1 MGRAGI
7 RRYVLGLHVQRRP
20 TGSAG
25 AEWSR
30 WRPVTLGF
38 DVAVRCCCSLGWG
51 GRAQVL
57 LHAVSPEQWSA
68 SATWYDDG
76 FGVEKKLL
84 KAVELCTQAA
94 EKECSSAMCSI
105 GLDNEDGGCN
115 LSADMVR
122 SPAVGRGPR
131 QRCHGPCRLRPQTLP
146 VVYGSQARPQPTSR
160 LSCPYSK
167 QTKIVWRFFFKCLNP
182 PLPGKPHAPLEI
194 RPTAAALQA
203 YHQ

>member
-131 QRCHGPCRLRPQTLP
+131 QRCHGPCRLRPQTLRKVSP
-146 VVYGSQARPQPTSR
+146 WS
-160 LSCPYSK
+160 
-167 QTKIVWRFFFKCLNP
+167 
-182 PLPGKPHAPLEI
+182 
-194 RPTAAALQA
+194 TAARQDPNQPLDFPARAVNKPRSFGVFLKNV
-203 YHQ
+203 